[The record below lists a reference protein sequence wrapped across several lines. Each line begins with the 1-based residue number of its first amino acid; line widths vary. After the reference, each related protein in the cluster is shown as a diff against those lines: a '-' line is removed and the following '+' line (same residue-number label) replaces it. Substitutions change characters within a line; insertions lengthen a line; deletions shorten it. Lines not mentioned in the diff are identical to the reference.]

1 MISPPI
7 RRLQSCM
14 TSTVVLTITVL
25 AVLTTFTASAQQ
37 VDSALPSA
45 RAAIPAPAA
54 QARILDS
61 YGKLPLSFEANRGQ
75 SDGRVKFL
83 SRTSG
88 YSLFLTEDEAVV
100 TLRGSKPETNEART
114 AGRARTLRSGGSAS
128 RAGGVLRMKLRSAN
142 PAVKITGVDELAGTS
157 NYFIGNDPARWRTN
171 VPTFAKVKYEGIYSG
186 IDLVYYGNQRQ
197 LEYDFILAPGAD
209 PRRIA
214 FDVRGAKRIRRDK
227 QGDLV
232 LKMGESEIRW
242 QRPVAYQEKNG
253 ARQEIAAH
261 YSITDTNRVGFELAN
276 YDASRPLYIDPLLYS
291 TFLGGSDYLDT
302 GYGIAVDGSGNAYVT
317 GATTSRTFPIT
328 SGAYQTSFE
337 SQNEDAFVTKI
348 SPDGSALVY
357 STFLGT
363 GTWNWGSG
371 IAVDS
376 SGNAYVVGGTFSP
389 NFPTTPGAF
398 NTTCTVSRFGECVY
412 GNAFVTMLNPTGSA
426 LVYSTYLGDCA
437 GQSEHFGIALDSAGN
452 AYITGATQATDF
464 PITPGA
470 FQTVCNG
477 CTLNYQSNAFVSK
490 LNPSGTALV
499 YSTYLGGEGGS
510 SGFGIA
516 PDSAGDAYVTGGAGP
531 SFPTTPGAFQTTCG
545 NGGTCG
551 NVFVTEINPAGSA
564 LVYSTYLGGS
574 GGFVSAD
581 SGSGIAVDGAGNAYV
596 TGAANSN
603 FPVTPGAFQTVCN
616 CSSPYYYGGAFVTKL
631 NPTGSALV
639 YSTYLSG
646 SGGAFGTGIA
656 IDKWGDAY
664 VTGQAGKK
672 FPTANAVQGYGF
684 GPSNAFVTKLNPA
697 GSALVF
703 STYLGGGPAGS
714 SDAGFAIATDSS
726 GNAYVSGAAYL
737 NFPITPGAF
746 QTTCSGT
753 TCPFVSK
760 IYVAET
766 TASLSSGL
774 NPSIYGQEVTWTAT
788 VTAMGPTMPT
798 GKVNFNW
805 SVFTIG
811 TATLNASGVATLTR
825 SNLSADPY
833 PLTAVYV
840 GDANNAGSASPILN
854 QVITQATSS
863 ATITSSP
870 NPSTQGEP
878 ITFTANINSPYTSP
892 TGTVTFTAGKT
903 VLGTV
908 ELKGRIARFT
918 TSTLAVGST
927 TVTVTYPA
935 NSDIAGSSA
944 SVTQA
949 VQQ

>member
-1 MISPPI
+1 
-7 RRLQSCM
+7 
-14 TSTVVLTITVL
+14 
-25 AVLTTFTASAQQ
+25 
-37 VDSALPSA
+37 
-45 RAAIPAPAA
+45 
-54 QARILDS
+54 
-61 YGKLPLSFEANRGQ
+61 
-75 SDGRVKFL
+75 
-83 SRTSG
+83 
-88 YSLFLTEDEAVV
+88 
-100 TLRGSKPETNEART
+100 
-114 AGRARTLRSGGSAS
+114 
-128 RAGGVLRMKLRSAN
+128 
-142 PAVKITGVDELAGTS
+142 
-157 NYFIGNDPARWRTN
+157 
-171 VPTFAKVKYEGIYSG
+171 
-186 IDLVYYGNQRQ
+186 
-197 LEYDFILAPGAD
+197 
-209 PRRIA
+209 
-214 FDVRGAKRIRRDK
+214 
-227 QGDLV
+227 
-232 LKMGESEIRW
+232 
-242 QRPVAYQEKNG
+242 
-253 ARQEIAAH
+253 
-261 YSITDTNRVGFELAN
+261 
-276 YDASRPLYIDPLLYS
+276 
-291 TFLGGSDYLDT
+291 
-302 GYGIAVDGSGNAYVT
+302 VDGSGNAYVT

-376 SGNAYVVGGTFSP
+376 SGNAYVVGGTLSP

-398 NTTCTVSRFGECVY
+398 NTTCTVSQFGECVY

-437 GQSEHFGIALDSAGN
+437 GQSEHFGIAVDSAGN
-452 AYITGATQATDF
+452 AYITGATEATDF
-464 PITPGA
+464 PTTPGA

-477 CTLNYQSNAFVSK
+477 CTLPYQSNAFVSK

-516 PDSAGDAYVTGGAGP
+516 LDSAGDAYVTGGAGP

-545 NGGTCG
+545 NVGTCG

-656 IDKWGDAY
+656 IDNWGDAY
-664 VTGQAGKK
+664 VTGQAGKN

-760 IYVAET
+760 IYMAAT
-766 TASLSSGL
+766 TTGLSSGL

-798 GKVNFNW
+798 GRVNFNW
-805 SVFTIG
+805 SVFSIG

-833 PLTAVYV
+833 PLTAVYT
-840 GDANNAGSASPILN
+840 GDSNNAGSASPILN
-854 QVITQATSS
+854 QVITQATST
-863 ATITSSP
+863 ATLTSSP
-870 NPSTQGEP
+870 NPSTQGHP
-878 ITFTANINSPYTSP
+878 VTFTAKITSSTTTP
-892 TGTVTFTAGKT
+892 TGPVTFTAGKT
-903 VLGTV
+903 TLGTV
-908 ELKGRIARFT
+908 ELSNGKATLT

-927 TVTVTYPA
+927 TVTATYPW
-935 NSDIAGSSA
+935 NSDIAGSAA
-944 SVTQA
+944 SVTQV